1 MTQELSGAS
10 THEQH
15 SNGEFGSTLRSFRDS
30 ASPLVKILSEDPKT
44 SDFQRLREQMSF
56 AEYLELVERNPKVTQ
71 NSYQRI
77 YDMIMSHGVKVREEN
92 GQKVVRYGILD
103 DTFHGGKHALF
114 GTAMERSF
122 AKVVDFIKSAAEG
135 FGAEKRI
142 LLLRGPVGS
151 AKSTIARLIK
161 KGLEQYS
168 KTDQGALYTFGW
180 MPDPSKPD
188 VVNWCPMN
196 EEPLRLIPED
206 LRPRFEQ
213 HLNQGKS
220 AKDFKVRI
228 EGMLDPYCA
237 REFAELYE
245 RYSGNL
251 ASVFEHVRVKRV
263 VVSEK
268 DRVGIGTFQP
278 KDEKNQDSTE
288 LTGDMNYRKIAI
300 FGSDSDPRAFN
311 FDGEFLI
318 SNRGII
324 EFIEVLKLQKE
335 FLYDLLTASQERRVK
350 PKKFAQVEI
359 DEMLLGHTNEPEFLK
374 LQNDRHMEAFN
385 DRMVVVD
392 VPYALKVSDEMR
404 IYERDYAHLEEL
416 KDIHVAPHTV
426 EVAALFA
433 VLTRLEKPKN
443 NLSLRQK
450 AALYNGKRIPGFTDE
465 NVVEMHKEAKREG
478 FEGISPRFVQDA
490 IANAAVASTPGNGI
504 NPFMVFHELE
514 AGLLKHPLVRTDE
527 ERKRYKE
534 LIEDVKQ
541 EYAEIVKYE
550 VMRAAAIDDDVL
562 AALCG
567 NYIKNVV
574 QYCERGK
581 VKNEITGE
589 MMPPDE
595 RLMRSIEEKIKPPVQ
610 AGQKDDF
617 RREIVNFIGRVTL
630 RGETFDYA
638 SNDKLRRALE
648 AKLIEDNKDQLN
660 LGRMHTATI
669 DKKTQEKFDALKAR
683 MIAKFGYNE
692 RSATDVIEYVS
703 SIFARGDSTKS

>member
-1 MTQELSGAS
+1 MTQLNSPSNQEP
-10 THEQH
+10 EQH
-15 SNGEFGSTLRSFRDS
+15 GEFSNSLRSFRDS
-30 ASPLVKILSEDPKT
+30 SSELVKLVEQESNKN
-44 SDFQRLREQMSF
+44 DFQRLREQMSF

-71 NSYQRI
+71 SSYQRI
-77 YDMIMSHGVKVREEN
+77 YDMIMSHGVSVREVN
-92 GQKVVRYGILD
+92 GEKITRYLILND
-103 DTFHGGKHALF
+103 SAHGGKDALF
-114 GTAMERSF
+114 GTAADKSF

-135 FGAEKRI
+135 YGAEKRI

-161 KGLEQYS
+161 KGLEDYS
-168 KTDQGALYTFGW
+168 KTEAGALYTFGW

-188 VVNWCPMN
+188 VVNWCPLN
-196 EEPLRLIPED
+196 EEPLRLIPQD
-206 LRPRFEQ
+206 LRSRFES
-213 HLNQGKS
+213 HLNKGKG
-220 AKDFKVRI
+220 ANEFKVKI
-228 EGMLDPYCA
+228 QGALDPFCA

-245 RYSGNL
+245 RYQGNL
-251 ASVFEHVRVKRV
+251 AKVYEHIKVKRLV
-263 VVSEK
+263 ISEK

-300 FGSDSDPRAFN
+300 YGSDSDPRAFN

-335 FLYDLLTASQERRVK
+335 FLYDLLTASQERCVK
-350 PKKFAQVEI
+350 PKKFAQIDVE
-359 DEMLLGHTNEPEFLK
+359 EFLLGHTNEPEFIK

-385 DRMVVVD
+385 DRIVVAD
-392 VPYALKVSDEMR
+392 VPYSLIVSDEMQ
-404 IYERDYAHLEEL
+404 IYERDYARLEQE
-416 KDIHVAPHTV
+416 KGIHVAPHTL

-433 VLTRLEKPKN
+433 VLSRLEKPKN

-450 AALYNGKRIPGFTDE
+450 AALYNGKRIPGYTDE
-465 NVVEMHKEAKREG
+465 NINEMRRDAKREG
-478 FEGISPRFVQDA
+478 FDGISPRFVQDA

-504 NPFMVFHELE
+504 NPFMLFHELE
-514 AGLLKHPLVRTDE
+514 AGLQKHPLVRTDE

-550 VMRAAAIDDDVL
+550 VMRAAAIDDEIL

-581 VKNEITGE
+581 VKNELTGE
-589 MMPPDE
+589 MMLPDE

-610 AGQKDDF
+610 VGQKDDF

-630 RGETFDYA
+630 RGETFDYT

-660 LGRMHTATI
+660 LGRMHTASI

-683 MIAKFGYNE
+683 MIAKFGYND